1 MATQT
6 AASEAIATSKTEP
19 AASEATDTSKTEP
32 AASEA
37 IATSKTELV
46 SASRSVR
53 EHDGKKYRNV
63 TAWLPAG
70 VLTVAEAEKLS
81 INHLGTMLAAAA
93 SINDDSIRTTVSI
106 RVSKQ

>member
-6 AASEAIATSKTEP
+6 AASEE
-19 AASEATDTSKTEP
+19 
-32 AASEA
+32 

-46 SASRSVR
+46 SASRSIR
-53 EHDGKKYRNV
+53 EKDGRKFRNV